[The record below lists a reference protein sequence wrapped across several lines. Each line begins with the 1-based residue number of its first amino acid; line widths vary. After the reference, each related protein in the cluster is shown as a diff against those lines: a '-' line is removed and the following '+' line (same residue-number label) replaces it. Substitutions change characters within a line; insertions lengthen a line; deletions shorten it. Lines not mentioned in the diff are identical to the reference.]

1 MFTPRVIYVQSQSWF
16 PLPFPSMS
24 ALIYL
29 VHTMPL
35 ESLWHSHHQKWVEML
50 LSQDDLVSFRVDVTA
65 PSDGI
70 TSLAVMW
77 TQKGE
82 MRPAPG
88 SAGVFIPL
96 SLLWLFLGL
105 VYFVCFLHCI

>member
-1 MFTPRVIYVQSQSWF
+1 MFTPSVIYVQSQSWF
-16 PLPFPSMS
+16 PLPFPSTS
-24 ALIYL
+24 VLIYL

-50 LSQDDLVSFRVDVTA
+50 LSQDDLVFDVTV

-77 TQKGE
+77 LQKGE
-82 MRPAPG
+82 MRPVPG

-96 SLLWLFLGL
+96 SPLWLF
-105 VYFVCFLHCI
+105 